1 MKKLA
6 ILLLLLMSSLS
17 NAQHC
22 PFDGAAIIVV
32 KIHERGNENTIQNLK
47 LTLIKK
53 KKNKV
58 IKTIENFPNN
68 SYSFPFLSDEYSL
81 IVGSAFDVENWYLKI
96 ESVCEYGDNGWTYF
110 KTTEIKLNENDKY
123 QLCDNFNSSE
133 YGVVTNSEGRVYKP
147 VEVILERETCPE
159 IN

>member
-1 MKKLA
+1 MKK
-6 ILLLLLMSSLS
+6 ILFCFIILVSSILK
-17 NAQHC
+17 AQHC

-32 KIHERGNENTIQNLK
+32 KVHESGNENTIQNLK

-68 SYSFPFLSDEYSL
+68 AYSFPFLSDEYSL

-133 YGVVTNSEGRVYKP
+133 YGVVTNSEGRIYKP
-147 VEVILERETCPE
+147 VEVILERQTCPE